1 MSSTICAKEEG
12 YAGSE
17 EVAESPTGGFDPE
30 ASPCAVE
37 GEANQDL

>member
-17 EVAESPTGGFDPE
+17 EVAEPPTGGFD
-30 ASPCAVE
+30 ADVSSCAVE
-37 GEANQDL
+37 GEFNQDL